1 MPSVEG
7 RSFEVALFEQSRRL
21 VQLLSI
27 EFRISKPDQPVNQVL
42 SGSEYYL
49 ISVFKVC
56 VFFFFAPVLS
66 VLTGVPLGQLSLPCR
81 LRFRCSVFSHLITP
95 VNRRFIDGSSHSAL
109 SRPLFARELVFTRTC
124 LWLRRIFSYYADNAP
139 SRFDGAL
146 ACFSIV

>member
-56 VFFFFAPVLS
+56 VFFFFFCPRSICAHRRSPRAVVTPMPFAVPV
-66 VLTGVPLGQLSLPCR
+66 
-81 LRFRCSVFSHLITP
+81 FSVFA
-95 VNRRFIDGSSHSAL
+95 FDY
-109 SRPLFARELVFTRTC
+109 AR
-124 LWLRRIFSYYADNAP
+124 
-139 SRFDGAL
+139 
-146 ACFSIV
+146 